1 MHMWVAD
8 QAQNSSPAW
17 LASPWVTLAGFF
29 SAVLSLLQ
37 ALIVTF
43 KWFVAKTDKAATR
56 QRLARCSVVC
66 IVASALVLAPITWQ
80 LDAVI
85 SSEAQ
90 SISLWTGEIFVLAM
104 YGALVVP
111 VIVYWKGTLNYRALV
126 AYSALGV
133 VVMVLGWPTL
143 LYDYYASSV
152 WDRLLVSAT
161 PVLTVAVLVATYAAH
176 VIPRGKS
183 RGKSVQQAPAT
194 AEGLM

>member
-1 MHMWVAD
+1 VA
-8 QAQNSSPAW
+8 
-17 LASPWVTLAGFF
+17 LAGFL
-29 SAVLSLLQ
+29 SVVLSILQ
-37 ALIVTF
+37 AVIVTS

-56 QRLARCSVVC
+56 QRLGRCSVVC
-66 IVASALVLAPITWQ
+66 IVASALVLVPITWQ

-90 SISLWTGEIFVLAM
+90 RISLWTGEILVLAM
-104 YGALVVP
+104 YGSLVVP
-111 VIVYWKGTLNYRALV
+111 VIVYWKGVLNYRALV
-126 AYSALGV
+126 AYSVLGI

-143 LYDYYASSV
+143 LYDYYMSSV

-183 RGKSVQQAPAT
+183 RGRASSRPRPPLKVIDEAQLSGI
-194 AEGLM
+194 EHGG